1 MSINLTDEIKV
12 KTKKGK
18 LGAAKQIFLEGDMQN
33 VEKEI
38 QDINSR
44 HSTLNTKHESLSKT
58 VQGIAATGGASTAN
72 NVTYNN
78 DISGLNAENA
88 QDAIDELQG
97 SKVDKTSIL
106 QESGE
111 AEDKVMSQ
119 KAVSDKLSDLVD
131 NFTKEVNRVNTELGK
146 KTDKTYVDTKLNKKG
161 THNVIEEGFHVA
173 DERGNVVLKYDNLGL
188 DVALLSEHI
197 KNLIKTI
204 NGVGFPDDVRLMLLN
219 TIISSISENSWNLID
234 NNYNIAVKYDILG
247 FDVAKINKH
256 FKRLIDSVGFA
267 EIAKLYSSDNPYGVN
282 YTKYYISGRERFI
295 DKNNIIPLFIVAG
308 QSNAVGAETQD
319 HSPEWLVRGKLENYN
334 MWNPQQH
341 AFSTYNIVGNNGG
354 ENGGTSGNFGF
365 DIYFAK
371 QWLDTYGTPIYAC
384 KVANGGTAIGYKQG
398 VSHCWNADIAMLQE
412 NNCTSLCEVF
422 INRIQDIFEWGIQN
436 NKIIVPIAILWL
448 QGETDA
454 VYGFQNDYQT
464 NLSAVFS
471 LLRGCLGSNTIPI
484 INAPIEKK
492 SESARATINAAYT
505 AMNNLDK
512 NFFTINTDDF
522 IDGTHY
528 NYRGFDYHFLAEGY
542 KEIGERMF
550 TIYKNN
556 FNL

>member
-1 MSINLTDEIKV
+1 MPINITDEFHAA
-12 KTKKGK
+12 TTKGK
-18 LGAAKQIFLEGDMQN
+18 IASAKEVFLTGDTENLQQIGEKTHQLEDSIKN
-33 VEKEI
+33 
-38 QDINSR
+38 
-44 HSTLNTKHESLSKT
+44 
-58 VQGIAATGGASTAN
+58 IAITGGASTATA
-72 NVTYNN
+72 VTFDNTA
-78 DISGLNAENA
+78 SGMAAVTA
-88 QDAIDELQG
+88 QAAIDELS
-97 SKVDKTSIL
+97 SKISEERTRVDGELAKKFDKVGIV

-119 KAVSDKLSDLVD
+119 KAVSTKLSNL
-131 NFTKEVNRVNTELGK
+131 NYYINRF
-146 KTDKTYVDTKLNKKG
+146 KKG
-161 THNVIEEGFHVA
+161 IHNVIEEGFHVT
-173 DERGNVVLKYDNLGL
+173 DESGNVVFKYDNLGL
-188 DVALLSEHI
+188 DVVLLSEHI

-247 FDVAKINKH
+247 FDAAKINKH

-295 DKNNIIPLFIVAG
+295 NENNIIPLFIVAG

-341 AFSTYNIVGNNGG
+341 AFSTYNIIGNNGG

-371 QWLDTYGTPIYAC
+371 KWLDTYGTPIYAC

-398 VSHCWNADIAMLQE
+398 VSHCWNADIAMLQK

-492 SESARATINAAYT
+492 SESERATINAAYT

-512 NFFTINTDDF
+512 NFFTVNTDDF

>member
-1 MSINLTDEIKV
+1 MAD
-12 KTKKGK
+12 
-18 LGAAKQIFLEGDMQN
+18 
-33 VEKEI
+33 
-38 QDINSR
+38 
-44 HSTLNTKHESLSKT
+44 
-58 VQGIAATGGASTAN
+58 
-72 NVTYNN
+72 
-78 DISGLNAENA
+78 
-88 QDAIDELQG
+88 
-97 SKVDKTSIL
+97 
-106 QESGE
+106 
-111 AEDKVMSQ
+111 
-119 KAVSDKLSDLVD
+119 
-131 NFTKEVNRVNTELGK
+131 
-146 KTDKTYVDTKLNKKG
+146 
-161 THNVIEEGFHVA
+161 NVIEE
-173 DERGNVVLKYDNLGL
+173 NVISKIQVKQKEYYFGIKYDSQRNIIDETYFRRDEMPQIEEVVTNAQTAITGAENVDATITDANVLEVTGRDGVKKRL
-188 DVALLSEHI
+188 ELASQADAATIKKDLAAEQKITKVLQKSEEDGYYIVDEDGNIVAQYNSKGFDVALLSEHI
-197 KNLIKTI
+197 KNLIKNI
-204 NGVGFPDDVRLMLLN
+204 NDVGFPDDIRLMLLN

-234 NNYNIAVKYDILG
+234 NNYNIAAKYDISG

-371 QWLDTYGTPIYAC
+371 KWLDTYGTPIYAC
-384 KVANGGTAIGYKQG
+384 KVATGGTAIGYKQG
-398 VSHCWNADIAMLQE
+398 AGYCWNADIAMLKE
-412 NNCTSLCEVF
+412 NNCISLCEVF
-422 INRIQDIFEWGIQN
+422 INRIKDIFEWGIQN

-454 VYGFQNDYQT
+454 VQGFQNDYQT

-484 INAPIEKK
+484 INAPIERK

-512 NFFTINTDDF
+512 NFFTVNTDDF
-522 IDGTHY
+522 VEGTHY
-528 NYRGFDYHFLAEGY
+528 NYRIWDYHFLAEGY